1 MPVRIGDV
9 ELVAQT
15 HDVLGEV
22 PLWDAHGGC
31 RMLAECHA
39 NKQEDFDAWLRQ
51 KGWQV
56 ESVTPIKHLARTGE
70 IWKVS

>member
-1 MPVRIGDV
+1 
-9 ELVAQT
+9 
-15 HDVLGEV
+15 
-22 PLWDAHGGC
+22 
-31 RMLAECHA
+31 MLAECHA
-39 NKQEDFDAWLRQ
+39 NKQEDFDAWLQQ